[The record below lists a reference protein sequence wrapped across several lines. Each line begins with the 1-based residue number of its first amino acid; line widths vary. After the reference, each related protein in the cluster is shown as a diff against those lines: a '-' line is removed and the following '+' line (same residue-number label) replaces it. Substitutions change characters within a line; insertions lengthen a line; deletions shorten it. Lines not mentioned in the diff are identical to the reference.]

1 MPMGEIDHA
10 SSRALIES
18 IAGLVNS
25 GDGKTRTDGVV
36 TRVEPDGT
44 VWVRVH
50 GSTSE
55 TPCARTVASAK
66 PNDRVRVSI
75 SGGRATIEGNM
86 TSPATDDTKADEA
99 IKTGSAAKQ
108 AAENARELAD
118 SAIGDAQ
125 VAKTA
130 ATSAAKD
137 AASASESA
145 ASAAS
150 SASSAASS
158 AQSAANDAESA
169 STSASSAASSAESA
183 ADDAKS
189 AMSSALSALT
199 QLGTVEDVMGTL
211 AWLRDHEVYM
221 PATEFSEGETY
232 FELVDGKYV
241 QVENPVASD
250 IANYYVYDH
259 QATMAG
265 FVQEHLTLTERGL
278 YITLSKAERTVDG
291 GIASDSGYILLSP
304 NGGVET
310 FAADGSLVSRHGDE
324 VVMRSGDFTISLGDG
339 RLAFID
345 DGVAVSWV
353 SDKTMHIDR
362 AEVASSMSIGNWAFE
377 KRPDGNLSLMWR
389 EV

>member
-1 MPMGEIDHA
+1 MIGHTESNALAAAIGGLSP
-10 SSRALIES
+10 SRHRNEA
-18 IAGLVNS
+18 
-25 GDGKTRTDGVV
+25 TRGTV
-36 TRVEPDGT
+36 TRVERSGT
-44 VWVRVH
+44 VWVRFV
-50 GSTSE
+50 GADSD
-55 TPCARTVASAK
+55 TPCARAVVSAK
-66 PNDRVRVSI
+66 AGESVTVSVI
-75 SGGRATIEGNM
+75 NGRATVTGNL
-86 TSPATDDTKADEA
+86 TSPPTDDSTAR
-99 IKTGSAAKQ
+99 SAADTGQRALQ
-108 AAENARELAD
+108 AANVAGAAARVAVID
-118 SAIGDAQ
+118 AGRASIAARSAETS
-125 VAKTA
+125 AKTA
-130 ATSAAKD
+130 AESAD
-137 AASASESA
+137 SA
-145 ASAAS
+145 ASDAA
-150 SASSAASS
+150 
-158 AQSAANDAESA
+158 
-169 STSASSAASSAESA
+169 
-183 ADDAKS
+183 S

-241 QVENPVASD
+241 QVENPVVSD

>member
-1 MPMGEIDHA
+1 MAEIDHA

-18 IAGLVNS
+18 MAGLVDS
-25 GDGKTRTDGVV
+25 ADGKKRTDGVV
-36 TRVEPDGT
+36 TRVESDGT
-44 VWVRVH
+44 VWVRVK

-86 TSPATDDTKADEA
+86 TSPATNDAKADEA

-189 AMSSALSALT
+189 AMDSALSALT

-211 AWLRDHEVYM
+211 SWLRDHEVYM
-221 PATEFSEGETY
+221 PATEFVAGETY

-241 QVENPVASD
+241 EVANPVAGD
-250 IANYYVYDH
+250 VANYYVYDH

-291 GIASDSGYILLSP
+291 GIVSDSGYILLSP
-304 NGGVET
+304 DGGVET
-310 FAADGSLVSRHGDE
+310 FDSDGSLVSRHGEE
-324 VVMRSGDFTISLGDG
+324 VVMRSGDFTISLGGG

-345 DGVAVSWV
+345 DGVTVSWI

-362 AEVASSMSIGNWAFE
+362 AEVASAMSVGNWTFE
-377 KRPDGNLSLMWR
+377 KRADGNLSLLWR

>member
-1 MPMGEIDHA
+1 MAEIDHA

-18 IAGLVNS
+18 MAGLVDS
-25 GDGKTRTDGVV
+25 ADGKKRTDGVV
-36 TRVEPDGT
+36 TRVESDGT
-44 VWVRVH
+44 VWVRVK

-55 TPCARTVASAK
+55 TPCARTTASAK
-66 PNDRVRVSI
+66 PNDQVVVSI

-86 TSPATDDTKADEA
+86 TSPATNDAKADEA
-99 IKTGSAAKQ
+99 IKAGSAAKR
-108 AAENARELAD
+108 AAESARKLAD

-125 VAKTA
+125 VAKIA

-137 AASASESA
+137 ASSAASSAASASTSA

-150 SASSAASS
+150 SAASAADDASS
-158 AQSAANDAESA
+158 ASA
-169 STSASSAASSAESA
+169 SASSAASSADSA
-183 ADDAKS
+183 ASDAQS

-211 AWLRDHEVYM
+211 SWLRDHEVYM
-221 PATEFSEGETY
+221 PATSFDAGETY
-232 FELVDGKYV
+232 FEVVDGKYV
-241 QVENPVASD
+241 EVANPVAED
-250 IANYYVYDH
+250 VADYYVYDH

-278 YITLSKAERTVDG
+278 YITLSKAERTADG

-304 NGGVET
+304 DGGVET

-324 VVMRSGDFTISLGDG
+324 VVMRSGDFTISLGGG

-362 AEVASSMSIGNWAFE
+362 AEVASSMSVGNWAFE